1 MRTQYLAALAAAVIA
16 LPAAAQFAKPE
27 DAVKYRQ
34 AAFTVMGNHMGRLYR
49 VVQGRVP
56 YERDAVVRS
65 AEIVE
70 TMALMPYEAFTP
82 GSDLLESR
90 AKPALWQEQAKFKQL
105 AADMQAETVKL
116 TAAAKTGNPDALR
129 KQFAATA
136 KTCDACHD
144 VYREK

>member
-1 MRTQYLAALAAAVIA
+1 MRTQYLAALAAAAIA

-70 TMALMPYEAFTP
+70 TMA
-82 GSDLLESR
+82 
-90 AKPALWQEQAKFKQL
+90 
-105 AADMQAETVKL
+105 
-116 TAAAKTGNPDALR
+116 
-129 KQFAATA
+129 
-136 KTCDACHD
+136 
-144 VYREK
+144 